1 MSVLDYIVMLLFA
14 GIVIVAGLSFGKT
27 GKTMKSYF
35 AAGGAVPWQISGLSL
50 FMSFFSA
57 GTFVVWG
64 SIAYQYG
71 LVAVVIQLTMCI
83 GGVLVGKFI
92 APAWQKSHALTA
104 AEFVSRRL
112 GISVQKF
119 YSYLILFI
127 SMMYTGAFLYP
138 VAKIVNVST
147 GFPVEFC
154 VIILGLLII
163 LYTVVGGLWGAM
175 ITDVIQFIVLTA
187 AVIIVVPLAFDRI
200 GGVREL
206 FIQAP
211 PNYFLPVTPEY
222 SWLFLLAFGIYNGIF
237 IGGNWAYVQRYTS
250 VESPKSARKVGYLF
264 AALYFFS
271 PFIWMLPPMIYKIVN
286 SNLVG
291 LEAEGA
297 YLLMCKEVLPK
308 GLIGLMLGGMVFATA
323 SSVNATLNLAAAV
336 FTNDL
341 YKVIRSSSKPKQLMF
356 VAKTAVVVFGLLTIG
371 VALLVPSA
379 GGIVEVV
386 ITVGAV
392 TGCSLY
398 GPPIWALFS
407 KYHSGRSIL
416 YCTLLGL
423 GINVYLKLLHPIVTG
438 FSFDRAEEMLAG
450 AITPFVL
457 LGGYEIWAKSKKEVS
472 PSYLDYKMKQKEQI
486 GSLSDESEDEE
497 DTEAQNQYGLK
508 VLSKTMALTAGIFV
522 VLALVADKGTWV
534 TLMVGLVIGL
544 ASYSIYRNLK
554 K

>member
-64 SIAYQYG
+64 SIAYQHG

-83 GGVLVGKFI
+83 GGVLVGLFI

-206 FIQAP
+206 FVQAP

-286 SNLVG
+286 STLVG

-341 YKVIRSSSKPKQLMF
+341 YKVIRPSSKSKQLMF

-386 ITVGAV
+386 ISVGAV

-438 FSFDRAEEMLAG
+438 YSFDRTEEMLAG
-450 AITPFVL
+450 AIFPFVL
-457 LGGYEIWAKSKKEVS
+457 LAGYEIWAKRKKEVS

-497 DTEAQNQYGLK
+497 DTEEQNQYGLK
-508 VLSKTMALTAGIFV
+508 VLSKTMALTAGIFI
-522 VLALVADKGTWV
+522 VLALVAEKGTWI
-534 TLMVGLVIGL
+534 TLIVGLVIGV